1 MQYDELLKTALKG
14 ADIGAKITKKYFG
27 KLKHIGKKP
36 DAGLVT
42 IADKESEAAIIK
54 TILSKFPD
62 HQIYAEESG
71 EKKTSSNVRWII
83 DPLDGTTNYAHQ
95 MPHFCVSIAVEVG
108 GKVVLGVLD
117 APILG
122 ERFIAVKGRGATL
135 NKKKINVSG
144 IATIED
150 SLLATGF
157 SYKYGDIVNREV
169 ERLKHVFKK
178 VRSVRRL
185 GSAALDMAYVAC
197 GRFDGFWETDLAAW
211 DIAAGAIIVEEAGG
225 RLTNFNGD
233 RFNCY
238 EGELIATN
246 TLLHNDLKELI
257 SLKGAANL

>member
-1 MQYDELLKTALKG
+1 MNYEELFKIALK
-14 ADIGAKITKKYFG
+14 ATEIGSQITKKYFG
-27 KLKHIGKKP
+27 KLSHIGKKP

-62 HQIYAEESG
+62 HQIFAEESG
-71 EKKTSSNVRWII
+71 EKKGSSNVKWII
-83 DPLDGTTNYAHQ
+83 DPLDGTTNYAHK
-95 MPHFCVSIAVEVG
+95 MPQYCISIAVEVDSKLVIG
-108 GKVVLGVLD
+108 ILD

-122 ERFIAVKGRGATL
+122 ERFIGVKGRGATL
-135 NKKKINVSG
+135 NNKKIRVSG
-144 IATIED
+144 ISKIED

-157 SYKYGDIVNREV
+157 SYKHGDIVDQEI
-169 ERLKHVFKK
+169 ERLRSVFKK

-211 DIAAGAIIVEEAGG
+211 DIAAGAVIVKEAGG
-225 RLTNFNGD
+225 ELTNFKGKK
-233 RFNCY
+233 FNCY

-246 TLLHNDLKELI
+246 RLLHKDLKAL
-257 SLKGAANL
+257 LF